1 MLKTSTS
8 QKSNEGIYRMVFF
21 FFFGG
26 GRTKPLRRIPDE
38 PIMKSVDATLVEQID
53 PQWRNLDR
61 FRVLSNSAS
70 SYVKITLQR
79 R

>member
-1 MLKTSTS
+1 
-8 QKSNEGIYRMVFF
+8 MVFF

-53 PQWRNLDR
+53 PQ
-61 FRVLSNSAS
+61 
-70 SYVKITLQR
+70 
-79 R
+79 